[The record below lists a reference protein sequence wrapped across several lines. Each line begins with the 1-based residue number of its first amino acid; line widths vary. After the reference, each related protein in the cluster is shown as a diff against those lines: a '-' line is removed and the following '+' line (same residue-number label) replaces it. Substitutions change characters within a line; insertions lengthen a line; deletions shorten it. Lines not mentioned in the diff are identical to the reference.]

1 MNRVCEGVAPLAVG
15 LNLTVTVLVLPLARL
30 KLLPL
35 KMNGDTRLPI
45 VTCKTPLP
53 LFLILSFLLLV
64 ELTFSVPKRRL
75 PETLNVPNG
84 GVGVAV
90 GVAV

>member
-1 MNRVCEGVAPLAVG
+1 MLKVCDGVAPFAVG

-30 KLLPL
+30 KVLPL
-35 KMNGDTRLPI
+35 KVNGDTRVPI

-64 ELTFSVPKRRL
+64 ELTFTVPKLRL
-75 PETLNVPNG
+75 PETLNTPNG
-84 GVGVAV
+84 GVAVAV

>member
-1 MNRVCEGVAPLAVG
+1 MPKICDGVAPFAVG
-15 LNLTVTVLVLPLARL
+15 LNLTVTVLVLPLARV
-30 KLLPL
+30 KVLPL
-35 KMNGDTRLPI
+35 KMNGGTRVPI

-64 ELTFSVPKRRL
+64 ELTFSVPKLRL
-75 PETLNVPNG
+75 PETLNDPNG